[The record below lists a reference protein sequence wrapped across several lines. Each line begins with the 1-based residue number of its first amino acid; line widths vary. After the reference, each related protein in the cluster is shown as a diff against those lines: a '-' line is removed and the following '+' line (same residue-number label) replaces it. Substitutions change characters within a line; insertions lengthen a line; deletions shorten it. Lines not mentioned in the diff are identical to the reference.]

1 MVSCEMTTSTDKAV
15 ATLKSI
21 SAGGEPIA
29 PAPAAE
35 EAGDLVARRRREAA
49 SRAAAEAAVRRAEAG
64 DARGPAAGTQGER
77 LGRGGLDPIRYGD
90 WEVKGIATDF

>member
-1 MVSCEMTTSTDKAV
+1 MTTSTDKAV

-21 SAGGEPIA
+21 SAGAEAIA

-35 EAGDLVARRRREAA
+35 EAGDPVARRRREAA
-49 SRAAAEAAVRRAEAG
+49 SRAAAEARARRAEA
-64 DARGPAAGTQGER
+64 DEARGVAAGTQGEH